1 MSGLSFIWKVVVV
14 IGLILI
20 LGTSTGL
27 VIQTIGKSKE
37 RKLKEIALVERDACR
52 TSPETVTIIKD
63 SIIYKDKIVIRYLK
77 PEPDETK
84 PAPPRDIITEKC
96 TSRTPIPIRWKKDG
110 LTWRFLATPYITDCW
125 VDSVEVHKAILPK
138 ETIIRTKQIDTC
150 IAKLPQYRPV
160 NHWLLQGSV
169 IGNSLSKMPNA
180 DLTVSYSIKDY
191 FIIGLGAEYNT
202 YHNELYAKLSFGIYL
217 DPVRRR
223 LTRQGK

>member
-27 VIQTIGKSKE
+27 VIQSFGRAKE
-37 RKLKEIALVERDACR
+37 RKLKEVALLERDECR
-52 TSPETVTIIKD
+52 TAPSTEVIIHDSVFIYDTIFIKSKPIYHEPATPPTESQVAKACSAKY
-63 SIIYKDKIVIRYLK
+63 SIPVRF
-77 PEPDETK
+77 TK
-84 PAPPRDIITEKC
+84 E
-96 TSRTPIPIRWKKDG
+96 G
-110 LTWRFLATPYITDCW
+110 ETWRFLATYTIKDCW
-125 VDSVEVHKAILPK
+125 LEDMEISNAVLPK
-138 ETIIRTKQIDTC
+138 RISIQTKQIDTC

-180 DLTVSYSIKDY
+180 DLMVGYSIKDY
-191 FIIGLGAEYNT
+191 FIISLGGEYNT